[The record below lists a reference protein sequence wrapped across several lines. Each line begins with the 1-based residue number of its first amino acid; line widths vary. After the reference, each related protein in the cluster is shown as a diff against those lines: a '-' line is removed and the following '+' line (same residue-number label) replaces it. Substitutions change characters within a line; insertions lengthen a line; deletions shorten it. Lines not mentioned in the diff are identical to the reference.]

1 MICGEKRCYHGMPA
15 TITAVTFASQ
25 LVNVLCHKKQCLLK
39 MTDVSCINYK
49 RKGGL
54 PWSVAFAAACH
65 IWPDDEASR
74 MSELNTF

>member
-1 MICGEKRCYHGMPA
+1 
-15 TITAVTFASQ
+15 
-25 LVNVLCHKKQCLLK
+25 